1 MKENKLINPIRG
13 WLYSFFNEG
22 VQVFVNSKTAN
33 TPACIYRLVA
43 LFSITFILSTFAA
56 DSREPILGVRDSAK
70 IARIIA
76 VEDPLAVSAFDTRPE
91 RVLSMVNRGITTLVN
106 TDLVSNAWLKLVSVK
121 DTIGIKVN
129 SAPGATTGTRPAVVR
144 GVILGLLSSGI
155 AGNQIIIW
163 DRSWKDL
170 KEAGMVA
177 LGQSMGVVVESADRA
192 GYDAKVFYESPIMG
206 QLIHGDLE
214 FGQKGEGIGKKSYVT
229 RLLTQRITKIINIT
243 PLLNHN
249 QLGVSGC
256 MHTLAFGAVDN
267 TLRFQLSTSQLCVS
281 IPEIYALPQIA
292 DRVALHIVDALISQ
306 YQGES
311 TSLLHY
317 SMATSE
323 LWFSTDPVALDYLA
337 FKELARQRQISKTPS
352 PKYEHYLF
360 QNAAIME
367 LGVAEE
373 RLIRVE
379 RAYPVGYKE
388 QAK

>member
-1 MKENKLINPIRG
+1 
-13 WLYSFFNEG
+13 
-22 VQVFVNSKTAN
+22 
-33 TPACIYRLVA
+33 
-43 LFSITFILSTFAA
+43 
-56 DSREPILGVRDSAK
+56 
-70 IARIIA
+70 
-76 VEDPLAVSAFDTRPE
+76 
-91 RVLSMVNRGITTLVN
+91 
-106 TDLVSNAWLKLVSVK
+106 
-121 DTIGIKVN
+121 
-129 SAPGATTGTRPAVVR
+129 VV
-144 GVILGLLSSGI
+144 LGLLSAGI
-155 AGNQIIIW
+155 PANQIIIW
-163 DRSWKDL
+163 DRSWNEL

-177 LGQSMGVVVESADRA
+177 IGQSLGVIVESADRI

-214 FGQKGEGIGKKSYVT
+214 FGKKGEGIGKKSYMT
-229 RLLTQRITKIINIT
+229 RLLTERVTKIINIT

-267 TLRFQLSTSQLCVS
+267 TLRFQGSSQLSIS

-292 DRVALHIVDALISQ
+292 DHTVLHIVDALISQ

-317 SMATSE
+317 STATSE
-323 LWFSTDPVALDYLA
+323 IWFSTDPVALDFLA
-337 FKELARQRQISKTPS
+337 FKELNRQRLTSKTPA
-352 PKYEHYLF
+352 PKYEHHLF

-367 LGVAEE
+367 LGVAED

-388 QAK
+388 ESK